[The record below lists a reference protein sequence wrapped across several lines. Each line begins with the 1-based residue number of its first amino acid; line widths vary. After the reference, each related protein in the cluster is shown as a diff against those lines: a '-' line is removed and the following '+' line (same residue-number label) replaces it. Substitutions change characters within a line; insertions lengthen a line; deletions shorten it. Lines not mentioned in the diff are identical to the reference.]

1 VIETLQTI
9 YDIQQLLKQ
18 FGSIIYVGDRLMDL
32 QLMESEVTELYRS
45 QLIDVKDY
53 QMALLLLHR
62 EIQKE
67 KDKRENR

>member
-1 VIETLQTI
+1 MIETLQTI